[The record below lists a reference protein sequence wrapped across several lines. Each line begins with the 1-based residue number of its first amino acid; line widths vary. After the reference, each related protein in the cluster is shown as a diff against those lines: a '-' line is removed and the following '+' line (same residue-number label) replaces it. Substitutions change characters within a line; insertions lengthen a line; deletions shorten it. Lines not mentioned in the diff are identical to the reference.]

1 MVLDA
6 PGHIEFLKNMITGA
20 AHAEA
25 ALLVI
30 DAKEGVRENSR
41 RHGYMMS
48 MLGIR
53 QLAVLVNKMD
63 LVDHDQAVFRAIE
76 AEYRGFLDQIGV
88 QPACFIPV
96 ASRDGENLARASAL
110 MPWYRGPTVLEAL
123 DAFESQPP
131 MVDQPFRMPVQDV
144 YKFTAGGDDRRI
156 VAGTIES
163 GTVHPGDE
171 VVFYPSGK
179 RSRVRTIEAFHRP
192 AQLEAGAGM
201 ASGFTLEEQI
211 YVARGELA
219 TRAGQPRPEVTTRLR
234 VSLFWLGRQPMVRR
248 KDYLLKLGSARV
260 PARLEQVH
268 RVVDASD
275 LSATEQKDRI
285 DRHEVA
291 ECTLVLKRA
300 IAFDT
305 ADTLAATGRFVIVDD
320 YEICGGGIA
329 REALTDRQSEI
340 REKVML
346 RNLKWEPSNI
356 PPDRRAEQY
365 GQRATLVLITSAP
378 ETDRKALAKDL
389 ETRLFKEGRVVYYL
403 GMAGVVYGVDAD
415 LARESGHRGEHLRRL
430 GEVANILL
438 DAGAILIVTA
448 EALTHE
454 DLEIITTAVDPD
466 RIELVWIGD
475 DLPADLAPDLQIS
488 GADAGPDGVMLIKR
502 HLQDKGVV
510 FRPW

>member
-1 MVLDA
+1 
-6 PGHIEFLKNMITGA
+6 
-20 AHAEA
+20 
-25 ALLVI
+25 
-30 DAKEGVRENSR
+30 
-41 RHGYMMS
+41 
-48 MLGIR
+48 
-53 QLAVLVNKMD
+53 
-63 LVDHDQAVFRAIE
+63 
-76 AEYRGFLDQIGV
+76 
-88 QPACFIPV
+88 
-96 ASRDGENLARASAL
+96 
-110 MPWYRGPTVLEAL
+110 
-123 DAFESQPP
+123 
-131 MVDQPFRMPVQDV
+131 
-144 YKFTAGGDDRRI
+144 
-156 VAGTIES
+156 
-163 GTVHPGDE
+163 
-171 VVFYPSGK
+171 
-179 RSRVRTIEAFHRP
+179 VRTIEAFHRP
-192 AQLEAGAGM
+192 PQLEAGAGM
-201 ASGFTLEEQI
+201 ATGFTLHEQI

-234 VSLFWLGRQPMVRR
+234 VSLFWLGREPMVRR

-291 ECTLVLKRA
+291 ECTLILKRA

-320 YEICGGGIA
+320 YEIRGGGIA

-356 PPDRRAEQY
+356 PPERRAEQY

-378 ETDRKALAKDL
+378 DTDRKALAKDL
-389 ETRLFKEGRVVYYL
+389 ETRLFKDGRVVYYL
-403 GMAGVVYGVDAD
+403 GMAGLVYGVDAD

-430 GEVANILL
+430 GEVANIML

-475 DLPADLAPDLQIS
+475 DLPADIAPDLQVG